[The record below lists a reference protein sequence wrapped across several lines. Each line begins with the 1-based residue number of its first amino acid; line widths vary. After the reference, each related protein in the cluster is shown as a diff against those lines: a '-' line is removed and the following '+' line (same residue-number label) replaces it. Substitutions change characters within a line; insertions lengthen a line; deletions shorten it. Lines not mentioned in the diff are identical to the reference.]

1 VTLAN
6 WQKFSK
12 VRSLLDLLR
21 RIIPELSFENSHTL
35 YFSHTLTCENIMY
48 ENTMYENTM
57 YENTMYENTMYDLLR
72 KITRELS
79 FESTIYESFDTLK
92 IQCMT
97 ATKRPFSSM
106 LCFLPATRNSQ
117 KS

>member
-1 VTLAN
+1 MTLAN

-35 YFSHTLTCENIMY
+35 YFSHTLTCENI
-48 ENTMYENTM
+48 M